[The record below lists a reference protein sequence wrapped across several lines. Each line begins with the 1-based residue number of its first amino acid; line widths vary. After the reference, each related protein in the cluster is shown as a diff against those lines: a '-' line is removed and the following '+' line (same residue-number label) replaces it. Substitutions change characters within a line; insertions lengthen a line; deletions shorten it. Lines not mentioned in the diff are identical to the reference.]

1 MDAENQD
8 RQALAAQLAQAQE
21 ALARLVS
28 DLRAVDGELEELST
42 ERQQYRLLSDACGA
56 LEQLS
61 ALGAAEM
68 FWGDRAAVSSGEQRM
83 RHLRGR
89 VAGFE
94 KQIEEIEERRQVAL
108 EAVLRQQEDTD
119 WIAGDVLE
127 AELEE
132 EERAREWVVER
143 EIDDLPP
150 HPVMMPWTRGGEDD
164 ARFRKSAWTHLAI
177 MLLLALVIPQVEIP
191 IFEAEPAEALP
202 ERVVRLVQKPL
213 PPPPKEV
220 TPQVPEVKPIVAEKP
235 VTEPAK
241 KTGAGKGPGEGPS
254 QGPGKGLLAFKE
266 QLAGIK
272 VNQQLARLGAE
283 ARVTNAGAASGAV
296 ERSMI
301 SSSAPGSSGGI
312 NLASL
317 SRGVNAGGSG
327 GGASGIAGVQIA
339 RATSNIAGGGGGR
352 GDGGKGVGSD
362 AIGGRSDEEIQIVF
376 DRHKSE
382 LYRLYNRELRRD
394 PTLRGQMILRMRI
407 EPDGSVTLCE
417 LRGSD
422 MNAPDLASQVVARV
436 RTFDFGAKENIGP
449 VTILYP
455 IDFLP
460 AG

>member
-1 MDAENQD
+1 MDGEKQD
-8 RQALAAQLAQAQE
+8 QQALQALLAEAQQSLD
-21 ALARLVS
+21 RLVGE
-28 DLRAVDGELEELST
+28 LRSVDGELEALST
-42 ERQQYRLLSDACGA
+42 ERQQYRLLGDACGA

-61 ALGAAEM
+61 QLGAAEL
-68 FWGDRAAVSSGEQRM
+68 FWGDRSAVTSGEQRM
-83 RHLRGR
+83 RHLRGL

-94 KQIEEIEERRQVAL
+94 KQIDEIEERRQIAL
-108 EAVLRQQEDTD
+108 EAVLRQQQDTD

-127 AELEE
+127 AQDEE
-132 EERAREWVVER
+132 EKRALEWVVER
-143 EIDDLPP
+143 DISDLPARP
-150 HPVMMPWTRGGEDD
+150 MMMPWTRGGEDD

-177 MLLLALVIPQVEIP
+177 MLLLALVIPHVEIP
-191 IFEAEPAEALP
+191 IFEPEPAEALP
-202 ERVVRLVQKPL
+202 ERVVTLVQKKAL
-213 PPPPKEV
+213 PPPKEV
-220 TPQVPEVKPIVAEKP
+220 TPEIPEQKPIVAEKT
-235 VTEPAK
+235 VEEPAK

-283 ARVTNAGAASGAV
+283 ARVTNAGAASGVV

-301 SSSAPGSSGGI
+301 SSAAPGSSGGI

-352 GDGGKGVGSD
+352 GDGGKGVGNG
-362 AIGGRSDEEIQIVF
+362 AVGGRSDEEIQIVF
-376 DRHKSE
+376 DRHKAE

-394 PTLRGQMILRMRI
+394 PTLRGQMILRLRI

-422 MNAPDLASQVVARV
+422 MRAPDLAAQVVARV
-436 RTFDFGAKENIGP
+436 RGFDFGAKENIGP

>member
-1 MDAENQD
+1 
-8 RQALAAQLAQAQE
+8 
-21 ALARLVS
+21 
-28 DLRAVDGELEELST
+28 
-42 ERQQYRLLSDACGA
+42 
-56 LEQLS
+56 
-61 ALGAAEM
+61 M

-94 KQIEEIEERRQVAL
+94 KQIEEIEERRQIAL

-119 WIAGDVLE
+119 WIAGDVLV

-132 EERAREWVVER
+132 AERAREWLVER

-191 IFEAEPAEALP
+191 IFELEPASELP

-220 TPQVPEVKPIVAEKP
+220 APEIPEQKPIVAEKP
-235 VTEPAK
+235 VAEPAK

-254 QGPGKGLLAFKE
+254 EGPGKGLLAFKE

>member
-1 MDAENQD
+1 MDAEKQD
-8 RQALAAQLAQAQE
+8 QQALQALLAQAQE
-21 ALARLVS
+21 ALDRLVG
-28 DLRAVDGELEELST
+28 DLRAVDGELDAIST
-42 ERQQYRLLSDACGA
+42 ERQQYQLLHDVCGA

-61 ALGAAEM
+61 QLGGAEL
-68 FWGDRAAVSSGEQRM
+68 FWGDRAAVGSGEQRL
-83 RHLRGR
+83 RHVRGL
-89 VAGFE
+89 VTGFE
-94 KQIEEIEERRQVAL
+94 KQLGEIEERRQIAL
-108 EAVLRQQEDTD
+108 EAVMRQQEDTD
-119 WIAGDVLE
+119 WLAGDVLE
-127 AELEE
+127 AQEE
-132 EERAREWVVER
+132 EEKLAQEWVIER
-143 EIDDLPP
+143 EIGDLPA

-164 ARFRKSAWTHLAI
+164 ARFRRSAWTHLAI
-177 MLLLALVIPQVEIP
+177 MLLLALVIPHVEIP
-191 IFEAEPAEALP
+191 IFEPDELPAMP

-220 TPQVPEVKPIVAEKP
+220 APQVPEEKPIVAETTVP
-235 VTEPAK
+235 EPAK

-266 QLAGIK
+266 QLSGIK

-283 ARVTNAGAASGAV
+283 ARVTNAGAASGVV

-352 GDGGKGVGSD
+352 GDGGKGVGSG
-362 AIGGRSDEEIQIVF
+362 AVGGRSDEEIQIVF
-376 DRHKSE
+376 DRHKAE

-394 PTLRGQMILRMRI
+394 PTLRGQMILRLRI

-422 MNAPDLASQVVARV
+422 MRAPDLAAQVVARV
-436 RTFDFGAKENIGP
+436 RGFDFGAKENIGP

-460 AG
+460 AA